1 MQILSFASPVLMF
14 VRQNWLKLAAALV
27 LIFILLKK
35 DLSFNINL
43 RSPVRPNQEQVQPS
57 QQAKEEKTEERF
69 TEHRK
74 ASPTNAD
81 NGSVELFELPV
92 FGKGSKTRARAV
104 DKLSAVSEEI
114 KQGYLKRFTKVAL
127 SESDKFGIPA
137 SIILAN
143 GLLHSLAGT
152 SERTQSGENHFAIR
166 CSEDWKGDTIEQEGA
181 CYRQYD
187 NAWTSFRDH
196 SLYITTGKF
205 STLRKL
211 EPHDY
216 KAWAKALEKGKY
228 SDEPHLS
235 RQLLQVIDEFGL
247 DRLDQ

>member
-1 MQILSFASPVLMF
+1 MQILSFTSPVLLFM
-14 VRQNWLKLAAALV
+14 RQNWLKLSAALV
-27 LIFILLKK
+27 LILILLKK
-35 DLSFNINL
+35 DLSFNVNL
-43 RSPVRPNQEQVQPS
+43 RSPVRPNQEQVPPS
-57 QQAKEEKTEERF
+57 HQAKEEKTEERF
-69 TEHRK
+69 TENRQ
-74 ASPTNAD
+74 ASQTNAD

-92 FGKGSKTRARAV
+92 FSKGSKTRARAV
-104 DKLSAVSEEI
+104 DKLSGIDGDI
-114 KQGYLKRFTKVAL
+114 KQSYLKRFTKVAR

-152 SERTQSGENHFAIR
+152 SEQTQRGENHFAIR
-166 CSEDWKGDTIEQEGA
+166 CSEDWEGGTVEQEGV

-196 SLYITTGKF
+196 SLYVTTGKF
-205 STLRKL
+205 SVLRKL
-211 EPHDY
+211 DPHDY

-228 SDEPHLS
+228 SDEPYLS
-235 RQLLQVIDEFGL
+235 RQLLQVIDAFGL